1 MFLTFCDRSHA
12 EQSGLCLNFY
22 CSTWHN
28 HTPPTPFSL
37 QSCLS
42 ALYILKSIRNR
53 CAGSLYVNQSSV
65 SHRLTFRLWDTPIMS
80 CRLIPFISFSFGNI
94 LITNYTLSNIISCL
108 SCEHRI
114 WIKSWNIHCLVTWTL
129 QSQNRLKKSG
139 GSSTD
144 ISQYIRERFDPFH
157 SHSSICSSVT
167 EDADAASPQ
176 VCSHLKGGRRGGLL
190 KVFNSLQPISQC
202 YWVFRRMAN

>member
-1 MFLTFCDRSHA
+1 MFLTFCDQSHA

-114 WIKSWNIHCLVTWTL
+114 WMKSWNIHCLVTWTL
-129 QSQNRLKKSG
+129 QSQKEEEEEKWG
-139 GSSTD
+139 EQH
-144 ISQYIRERFDPFH
+144 IHQ
-157 SHSSICSSVT
+157 SV
-167 EDADAASPQ
+167 
-176 VCSHLKGGRRGGLL
+176 H
-190 KVFNSLQPISQC
+190 
-202 YWVFRRMAN
+202 